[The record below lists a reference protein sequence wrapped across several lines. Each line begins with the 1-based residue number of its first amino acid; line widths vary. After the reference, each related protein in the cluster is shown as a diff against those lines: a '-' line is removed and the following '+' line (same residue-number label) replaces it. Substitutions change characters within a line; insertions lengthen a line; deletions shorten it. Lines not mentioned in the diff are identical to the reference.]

1 MRRRLTVEAD
11 GGSRGNPG
19 VAGYGALVRDTETG
33 ALLAERAEPL
43 GKASNNVAEYRGL
56 IAGLEAAH
64 AIDPGAEV
72 LARMDSKLVVEQ
84 MSGRWKIKHEDMR
97 RLALQA
103 RDIAARIT
111 SAGGTVRYEWIPRE
125 INKDADAL
133 SNVAMDGRTVNRT
146 FAESESAGQ
155 EPAGELDAAGDAAAA
170 GGEAD
175 AGEAVRVVLVAAA
188 ASRDAAGATASAV
201 LSVVGTGGI
210 EVVGG
215 VADAVDVTARAIGD
229 ALGTEVEVDPAWDSA
244 GPGARA
250 AWARAVARGG
260 TVVAVCPVDVVRGVL
275 ADLLGVPGER
285 QDRLAVA
292 PGSLAGV
299 EVWGER
305 RVSVAFTNRT

>member
-170 GGEAD
+170 AGGEAD

-210 EVVGG
+210 EGLVPALGRHLGSETDQHLTGNPRSRGIDLRHIRCVGG
-215 VADAVDVTARAIGD
+215 PGD
-229 ALGTEVEVDPAWDSA
+229 RCQPHQ
-244 GPGARA
+244 RH
-250 AWARAVARGG
+250 
-260 TVVAVCPVDVVRGVL
+260 
-275 ADLLGVPGER
+275 
-285 QDRLAVA
+285 QYDRDRRK
-292 PGSLAGV
+292 PEHGS
-299 EVWGER
+299 R
-305 RVSVAFTNRT
+305 

>member
-1 MRRRLTVEAD
+1 D

>member
-1 MRRRLTVEAD
+1 
-11 GGSRGNPG
+11 
-19 VAGYGALVRDTETG
+19 
-33 ALLAERAEPL
+33 
-43 GKASNNVAEYRGL
+43 
-56 IAGLEAAH
+56 
-64 AIDPGAEV
+64 
-72 LARMDSKLVVEQ
+72 MDSKLVVEQ

-155 EPAGELDAAGDAAAA
+155 EPAGELDAAGDAAAAA